1 MIPRIQRLG
10 SLLKSKKFNFPIV
23 PAAVSFNRRALSSYK
38 MVEDTQIDKKHFVL
52 PNKQPVGD
60 LECSSA
66 FNNLTVQ
73 EKLYAHYFSQVS
85 FHLIDDLI
93 FE

>member
-1 MIPRIQRLG
+1 
-10 SLLKSKKFNFPIV
+10 
-23 PAAVSFNRRALSSYK
+23 

-66 FNNLTVQ
+66 FKNLTDK

-85 FHLIDDLI
+85 FGPVESMIFTEHVKWFLFTVLI
-93 FE
+93 FFTKN

>member
-1 MIPRIQRLG
+1 MFVRVQRFG
-10 SLLKSKKFNFPIV
+10 SLFKTKKINFSTVATPV
-23 PAAVSFNRRALSSYK
+23 NLNRKILSSHK

-66 FNNLTVQ
+66 FNNLTAK

-85 FHLIDDLI
+85 F
-93 FE
+93 FPFS

>member
-1 MIPRIQRLG
+1 
-10 SLLKSKKFNFPIV
+10 
-23 PAAVSFNRRALSSYK
+23 

-66 FNNLTVQ
+66 FNNLTNK

-85 FHLIDDLI
+85 FSNLT
-93 FE
+93 